1 MMAAPLATA
10 VGEPHPERRPVE
22 LVHGADH
29 WIGRFI
35 AMACP
40 CEVLIEQVPE
50 SLARRILDAVSDCA
64 WRIEAKFSR
73 YRDDNIVHLI
83 NTSAG
88 RPVTV
93 DAETAKL
100 LDFAATLTHLS
111 EGRFDITSGVLRK
124 AWAFDGGS
132 YIPAQRE
139 IDALLPLVGWHRV
152 AWRSPVLSLQPGM
165 QIDLGGVGKE
175 YAVDAAA
182 AIAAGIARGV
192 STLVNFGG
200 DMAVYNARRDG
211 RPWQVGVECPDRPGA
226 AASVIKLTRGALATS
241 GDSRRFVL
249 KDGKRYSHVL
259 DARSGWPVPDAPRSV
274 TVAADTC
281 TQAGTM
287 ATLALLR
294 GAEAER
300 FLQSQG
306 ARYWLFPT

>member
-1 MMAAPLATA
+1 MNVSAPLASATA
-10 VGEPHPERRPVE
+10 EEPRPERRPVE
-22 LVHGADH
+22 LVRGLDH

-40 CEVLIEQVPE
+40 CEVLIEPVPE
-50 SLARRILDAVSDCA
+50 ALARRILEAVSNCA

-100 LDFAATLTHLS
+100 LDFATTLTNLS
-111 EGRFDITSGVLRK
+111 DGRFDITCGVLRK
-124 AWAFDGGS
+124 AWRFDGGS
-132 YIPAQRE
+132 HVPAQSE
-139 IDALLPLVGWHRV
+139 IDALLPLIGWRRV
-152 AWRSPVLSLQPGM
+152 EWRPPELCLQPGM
-165 QIDLGGVGKE
+165 QIDLGGIGKE
-175 YAVDAAA
+175 YAVDTAA
-182 AIAAGIARGV
+182 AIAANMARGV

-200 DMAVYNARRDG
+200 DMAVCSSRRDG
-211 RPWQVGVECPDRPGA
+211 RPWQVGIECADRPGA
-226 AASVIKLTRGALATS
+226 AASIIKLSRGALATS

-259 DARSGWPVPDAPRSV
+259 DARSGWPVLHAPRSV

-281 TQAGTM
+281 VQAGTM
-287 ATLALLR
+287 STLALLR
-294 GAEAER
+294 GADAER

-306 ARYWLFPT
+306 ARYWLQ